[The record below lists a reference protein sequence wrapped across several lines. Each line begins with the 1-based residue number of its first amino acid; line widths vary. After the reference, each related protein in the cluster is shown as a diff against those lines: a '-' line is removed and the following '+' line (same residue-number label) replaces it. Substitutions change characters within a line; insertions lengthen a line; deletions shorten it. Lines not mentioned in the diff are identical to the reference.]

1 MFSNLSTE
9 FWGYIMRTIAVGVF
23 ASLVAAAPL
32 HAGPWPDRPIAIV
45 VPFGKGTTADLVA
58 AVVADAMSKNIG
70 QKVVVELKP
79 GAGGGIAMEQAE
91 KAAPDGYSL
100 AMITQG
106 THVFNLSL
114 YKTLRYDPQKIVP
127 ITPIAAV
134 SNVMTVHPQN
144 PANTPLEVAAAAKA
158 APGQLTYA
166 SGGVGTSHHLGG
178 VLFASLTGVD
188 IKHVPHLVSVE
199 GVKKIVNGEI
209 TMGFFNLP
217 TVIDDI
223 RAGKLKALAVT
234 SPARSPHL
242 SDVPTLDASGLKG
255 YDLVTWFGFGA
266 PAGTPPEIV
275 QRLRD
280 EFAKAAA
287 EPSVKA
293 KLREAGLDPIDQMRP
308 ADFSKLIAADLA
320 KWTPIIKA
328 SGAGAE

>member
-1 MFSNLSTE
+1 
-9 FWGYIMRTIAVGVF
+9 MRTIILGGLLALFMGSV
-23 ASLVAAAPL
+23 PL
-32 HAGPWPDRPIAIV
+32 HAGPYPDRPVTIV

-58 AVVADAMSKNIG
+58 TVVSEAMARNIG
-70 QKVVVELKP
+70 QQVMVELRP
-79 GAGGGIAMEQAE
+79 GAGGGIAMAQVA
-91 KAAPDGYSL
+91 KAAPDGYTL

-114 YKTLRYDPQKIVP
+114 YQTLRYDPKQIVP

-134 SNVMTVHPQN
+134 SNVMTVHPSN
-144 PANTPLEVAAAAKA
+144 PANTPLEIAAAAKA

-178 VLFASLTGVD
+178 VLFASLAGVD
-188 IKHVPHLVSVE
+188 IKHVPHLVSVD
-199 GVKKIVNGEI
+199 GVKKIVDGEI

-217 TVIDDI
+217 TVIEEI
-223 RAGKLKALAVT
+223 KAGKLKALAVT
-234 SPARSPHL
+234 SPGASPHL
-242 SDVPTLDASGLKG
+242 PNLPTLDASGLKG

-266 PAGTPPEIV
+266 PAGTPPAIV

-287 EPSVKA
+287 DPLVKA
-293 KLREAGLDPIDQMRP
+293 KLNDAGLDPIDQLQP
-308 ADFSKLIAADLA
+308 AEFARLIATDLV

-328 SGAGAE
+328 SGAGAD

>member
-1 MFSNLSTE
+1 L
-9 FWGYIMRTIAVGVF
+9 
-23 ASLVAAAPL
+23 
-32 HAGPWPDRPIAIV
+32 
-45 VPFGKGTTADLVA
+45 KGTTADLIA
-58 AVVADAMSKNIG
+58 TVVAEVMSRNIG
-70 QKVVVELKP
+70 QKVTVELKP
-79 GAGGGIAMEQAE
+79 GAGGGAAMEQVE
-91 KAAPDGYSL
+91 QAAPDGTTL

-134 SNVMTVHPQN
+134 SNVMTVHPSN
-144 PANTPLEVAAAAKA
+144 PAKTPLDVVAAAKA

-178 VLFASLTGVD
+178 VLFASIAGVD
-188 IKHVPHLVSVE
+188 ITHVPHLVSVD
-199 GVKKIVNGEI
+199 GINKIVSGEI

-217 TVIDDI
+217 TVIDQI
-223 RAGKLKALAVT
+223 KAGKLKPLGVT
-234 SPARSPHL
+234 SLTRSPHL
-242 SDVPTLDASGLKG
+242 PDVPTLDAGGLKG

-287 EPSVKA
+287 DPAVKA
-293 KLREAGLDPIDQMRP
+293 KLDDAGLDPIDQLQP
-308 ADFSKLIAADLA
+308 AEFARLIAADRA
-320 KWTPIIKA
+320 KWAPIIAAAHA
-328 SGAGAE
+328 SAE

>member
-1 MFSNLSTE
+1 
-9 FWGYIMRTIAVGVF
+9 MRTVILGAMLVGLL
-23 ASLVAAAPL
+23 SHGPLAAQPY
-32 HAGPWPDRPIAIV
+32 PDRPITIV
-45 VPFGKGTTADLVA
+45 VPFGKGTTAELIA
-58 AVVADAMSKNIG
+58 TVVAETVSRNIG
-70 QKVVVELKP
+70 QNVAVELKP
-79 GAGGGIAMEQAE
+79 GAGGGIAMEQVE
-91 KAAPDGYSL
+91 KAAPDGYTL

-106 THVFNLSL
+106 THVFNLSM

-134 SNVMTVHPQN
+134 SNVMTVHPSN
-144 PANTPLEVAAAAKA
+144 PATSPLEIVAAAKA

-178 VLFASLTGVD
+178 VLFASIAGVE
-188 IKHVPHLVSVE
+188 IKHVPHLVSVD

-217 TVIDDI
+217 TVIEEI
-223 RAGKLKALAVT
+223 KAGHLKPLGVT
-234 SPARSPHL
+234 SPKRSPL
-242 SDVPTLDASGLKG
+242 LPDVPTLDASGLKG

-266 PAGTPPEIV
+266 PAATPPAIV

-287 EPSVKA
+287 DANVKA
-293 KLREAGLDPIDQMRP
+293 KLGAAGLDPIDQLQP
-308 ADFSKLIAADLA
+308 AEFVRLIASDLA

-328 SGAGAE
+328 TGASAE

>member
-1 MFSNLSTE
+1 
-9 FWGYIMRTIAVGVF
+9 MRTIILGGLLALSMGSV
-23 ASLVAAAPL
+23 PL
-32 HAGPWPDRPIAIV
+32 HAGPYPDRPVTIV

-58 AVVADAMSKNIG
+58 TVVSEAMAKNIG
-70 QKVVVELKP
+70 QQVMVELKP
-79 GAGGGIAMEQAE
+79 GAGGGIAMAQVA
-91 KAAPDGYSL
+91 KAAPDGYTL

-114 YKTLRYDPQKIVP
+114 YQTLRYDPKQIVP

-134 SNVMTVHPQN
+134 SNVMTVHPSN

-178 VLFASLTGVD
+178 VLFASLAGVD
-188 IKHVPHLVSVE
+188 IKHVPHLVSVD
-199 GVKKIVNGEI
+199 GVKKIVSGEI

-217 TVIDDI
+217 TVIEEI
-223 RAGKLKALAVT
+223 KAGKLKALAVT
-234 SPARSPHL
+234 SPGPSPHL
-242 SDVPTLDASGLKG
+242 PNLPTLDASGLKG

-266 PAGTPPEIV
+266 PAGTPPAIV

-280 EFAKAAA
+280 EFAKTAAD
-287 EPSVKA
+287 PLVKA
-293 KLREAGLDPIDQMRP
+293 KLKDAGLDPIDQLQP
-308 ADFSKLIAADLA
+308 AEFARLIATDLV

-328 SGAGAE
+328 SGASAD